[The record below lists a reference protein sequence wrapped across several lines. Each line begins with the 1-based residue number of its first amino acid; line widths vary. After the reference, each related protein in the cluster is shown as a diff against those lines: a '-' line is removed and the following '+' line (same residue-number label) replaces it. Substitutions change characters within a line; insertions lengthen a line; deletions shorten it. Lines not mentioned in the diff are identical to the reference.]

1 MKKREKSWKKEK
13 KGNKIMKKNNRK
25 IMLKIIRKNQGKI
38 HDKITINNLVNIQEK
53 SGKYKQLFKGANEL

>member
-1 MKKREKSWKKEK
+1 
-13 KGNKIMKKNNRK
+13 
-25 IMLKIIRKNQGKI
+25 MLKIIRKKKQGKI

>member
-1 MKKREKSWKKEK
+1 
-13 KGNKIMKKNNRK
+13 MKKNQ
-25 IMLKIIRKNQGKI
+25 KNYVKNNPKKKQGKI